1 MRKCELA
8 RAEVTKA
15 TSAPP
20 RVMKPFVVRPAR
32 SGSSLAASNHT
43 KPASSSRRAA
53 VATTWCD
60 VGEASRNCRRSS
72 IFASVLPVF
81 ACAVRRGARAL
92 GALVV
97 ERDRDRDVTPQETTG
112 HLAAVALLN
121 AGLDLGDAGRQRV
134 ALGEAN
140 QMTPANT
147 ATSSNL
153 LTTDDTNFSTK
164 STPSTP
170 TTIATSDASRAFCA
184 SNDERSMRQKS
195 ASARF
200 IDCAYER
207 PVSIFVARRVD
218 VSQRAARDGAAGARP
233 RDRAPTAPGRG
244 TTRRVA
250 PCRLRRCRRRPSD
263 FAARVGAL
271 GRASTPGIEAYMAFR
286 VGYHRGL
293 DQLRANG
300 WRGSGFVRCS
310 TSRTAASSNVSKV
323 LR

>member
-1 MRKCELA
+1 MTREVEVAIEPRVQERGAVDLHLERAEVGGRASGFDLRCSPGESVCAPTMRKCELA

-184 SNDERSMRQKS
+184 SNDERSMRPKVCQ
-195 ASARF
+195 
-200 IDCAYER
+200 R
-207 PVSIFVARRVD
+207 PLH
-218 VSQRAARDGAAGARP
+218 
-233 RDRAPTAPGRG
+233 
-244 TTRRVA
+244 
-250 PCRLRRCRRRPSD
+250 RLR
-263 FAARVGAL
+263 
-271 GRASTPGIEAYMAFR
+271 I
-286 VGYHRGL
+286 
-293 DQLRANG
+293 
-300 WRGSGFVRCS
+300 
-310 TSRTAASSNVSKV
+310 
-323 LR
+323 